1 MDRTD
6 IIFCTLIIILIA
18 IITIGW
24 HNQPSNS
31 CPNIPQFKSPV
42 FTDI

>member
-6 IIFCTLIIILIA
+6 IIFFTLIIILIA
-18 IITIGW
+18 IIAIGW
-24 HNQPSNS
+24 HNRPSNS
-31 CPNIPQFKSPV
+31 CPHTPQLRSPV